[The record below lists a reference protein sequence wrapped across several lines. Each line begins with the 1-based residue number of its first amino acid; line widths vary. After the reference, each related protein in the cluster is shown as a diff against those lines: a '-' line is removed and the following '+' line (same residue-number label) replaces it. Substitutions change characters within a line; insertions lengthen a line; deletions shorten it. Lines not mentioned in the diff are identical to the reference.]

1 MELTQEN
8 INLIGQIVKNDRKY
22 SGNEDLFDDFVNEA
36 CKRSVSIF
44 GAIDNEATLEAYLR
58 RVVTTSIV
66 TVLKDS
72 GRLRRTKAG
81 YMSTK
86 ELVTEAPVIQVVE
99 QKPDYSSYKVSY
111 DNISVPESPEDVAIK
126 NEILTFVA
134 ETIRK
139 IDDEQPEEKY
149 MQIYTM
155 RYNDGLTQKE
165 IASELGISQSEV
177 SKRLY
182 GLIGK
187 VKGELDEQ

>member
-66 TVLKDS
+66 NVLKDS

-86 ELVTEAPVIQVVE
+86 ELVTEAPVVQVAE
-99 QKPDYSSYKVSY
+99 QKPDYSSCVVSY
-111 DNISVPESPEDVAIK
+111 ENIVVPESPEDVAIK

>member
-1 MELTQEN
+1 MELTQDN

-22 SGNEDLFDDFVNEA
+22 SGNEDLYDDFLNEA

-44 GAIDNEATLEAYLR
+44 GAIDNEATLETYLR

-66 TVLKDS
+66 NVLKDS
-72 GRLRRTKAG
+72 GRLRRTKTG

-86 ELVTEAPVIQVVE
+86 EVVTEAPVSQVVE
-99 QKPDYSSYKVSY
+99 QKPDYSSCVVSY
-111 DNISVPESPEDVAIK
+111 DGIVIPESPEDVAIK
-126 NEILTFVA
+126 NEILAFVA

-139 IDDEQPEEKY
+139 IDQEQPDEMY